1 MHAII
6 RDNQHVY
13 LENLTQVEEDLVA
26 DRFSLE
32 VQNYNRFV
40 DPAQR
45 GGWNGIYRR
54 YDASRQR
61 LARPFLAALRSLCR
75 QHQLPL
81 VVTDDRPPWP
91 YEVAPLSAIG
101 PDWLPGIT
109 LEDYQ
114 LRAIH
119 IGCQVEVGIFAL
131 PTGSGKTEL
140 MAGLCKAMPCPTVIF
155 ADQLVIIDQIKERL
169 ELRRVVEEAGL
180 FYAGKT
186 PKGQLVVIGS
196 IQSLTTPSKLPAPPD
211 QADYKD
217 EPSYV
222 KALGKYES
230 TMKGL
235 RSRRRRA
242 KCFQELV
249 QHAQIVMVDECDLA
263 SSDPYK
269 SLFRYWCRARRRY
282 GFSGTPFDPDKPVPN
297 LFIQEHLG
305 SVICKVERQEVEAA
319 GRIVPVD
326 YYMIV
331 VGDAAAGDDRD
342 EASAF
347 DIAFRE
353 KVVENPAFHQDVA
366 AVCRAYP
373 DDGTFILVE
382 RDALGLALE
391 RVIPGAVFIHGKT
404 PHRRRDEVLERFERR
419 ELKVVI
425 GGKIVKRG
433 LDLSGGCENL
443 VIGTGGNLASNLTQQ
458 VGRGVRLNQRGRS
471 RVIDFYFLINR
482 YLYKH
487 SRNRLRTMVSQG
499 YRTRVIF
506 RDGQTVD
513 GAAFIASRFR
523 RPKHQSGR
531 G

>member
-1 MHAII
+1 VHAII
-6 RDNQHVY
+6 RDNQFIY
-13 LENLTQVEEDLVA
+13 LNNLTQVEEDLVV

-32 VQNYNRFV
+32 LQDYNRFV

-54 YDASRQR
+54 YDSRRQR
-61 LARPFLAALRSLCR
+61 LARPFLAALRTLC
-75 QHQLPL
+75 QQQSVPL
-81 VVTDDRPPWP
+81 VVSDERQSWP
-91 YEVAPLSAIG
+91 YVVTPPDDIG
-101 PDWLPGIT
+101 PDWLAGIT
-109 LEDYQ
+109 LTDYQ
-114 LRAIH
+114 IRAIR
-119 IGCQVEVGIFAL
+119 IGCRVEVGIFAM
-131 PTGSGKTEL
+131 PTGAGKTEV
-140 MAGLCKAMPCPTVIF
+140 MAGLCKAIPCPTMIF

-169 ELRRVVEEAGL
+169 ELRKVIEEAGL

-186 PKGQLVVIGS
+186 PRGQVIVIGS

-222 KALGKYES
+222 KALGKFES

-242 KCFQELV
+242 KLFQELV
-249 QHAQIVMVDECDLA
+249 QRAQMVMVDECDLA
-263 SSDPYK
+263 TSDSHK
-269 SLFRYWCRARRRY
+269 SLFRYWCKARRRY
-282 GFSGTPFDPDKPVPN
+282 GYSGTPFDQGKPVQN
-297 LFIQEHLG
+297 LFLQEHLG
-305 SVICKVERQEVEAA
+305 SVICKVERNEVEAA

-326 YYMIV
+326 YYMV
-331 VGDAAAGDDRD
+331 AFGEDGDRD

-353 KVVENPAFHQDVA
+353 RVTENPIFHRAVA
-366 AVCRAYP
+366 AICRAYP

-391 RVIPGAVFIHGKT
+391 QAISGAVFIHGKT
-404 PHRRRDEVLERFERR
+404 PHRRRDEVLQRFERR

-443 VIGTGGNLASNLTQQ
+443 VIATGGKLASNITQQ
-458 VGRGVRLNQRGRS
+458 VGRAVRLNQRGRS
-471 RVIDFYFLINR
+471 RVFDFYFLNNR
-482 YLYKH
+482 YLYNH
-487 SRNRLRTMVSQG
+487 SRSRLRTMVNQG

-523 RPKHQSGR
+523 RPKR
-531 G
+531 R